1 MQSLDADKERQEIM
15 KSFYETEM
23 QEDQEDPKPHNR
35 KASKIWESIAQTVE
49 DASSGSEDD
58 EKV

>member
-1 MQSLDADKERQEIM
+1 MS
-15 KSFYETEM
+15 SFYETEM
-23 QEDQEDPKPHNR
+23 QEDEDDKNKPHNR
-35 KASKIWESIAQTVE
+35 KASKIWESISQTVG